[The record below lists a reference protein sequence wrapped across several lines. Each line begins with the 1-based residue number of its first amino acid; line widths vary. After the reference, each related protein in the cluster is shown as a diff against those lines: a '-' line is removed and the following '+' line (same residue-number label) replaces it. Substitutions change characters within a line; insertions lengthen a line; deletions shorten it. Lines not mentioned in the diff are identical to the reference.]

1 MAAPSAAGSTG
12 FTLGRVF
19 GIRITLDFSWFVVFT
34 LVLVALA
41 TGYFPRHFPGYEAQ
55 AYWLAGLAATLLFFA
70 SVLLHELSHSLVA
83 IRAGVEIPE
92 IMLFIF
98 GGVAKM
104 GEEPRDPRVELRMAL
119 VGPLC
124 SFALALL
131 FAGVRVMIAGVV
143 PPLFTAVASY
153 LSWINLALGLFNLIP
168 GFPLDGG
175 RVLRAVLWLKTGS
188 QTYAT
193 KVASDIG
200 KGFAVALMLLG
211 GLQIFAGALVNGL
224 WLLFIGIFLRSMSVQ
239 GYEELVIR
247 KALESVPLTEVMVRE
262 VVQVPPDLNLS
273 HLVHDYILRYGY
285 RGFPVAADGR
295 VLGLISLNEVR
306 QVPREQYDQVQVQEV
321 MAPLAEDLVIG
332 PEATLAEALGRML
345 RSGDERLLVM
355 SGGQMLGLI
364 TKTGLLRF
372 VQLKQV
378 LGQVGAG

>member
-1 MAAPSAAGSTG
+1 MADQTAASRTG
-12 FTLGRVF
+12 FTLFRIF

-34 LVLVALA
+34 LVFVALA
-41 TGYFPRHFPGYEAQ
+41 AGYFPRHFPGYEAQ
-55 AYWLAGLAATLLFFA
+55 AYWLAGLAATLLFFT

-92 IMLFIF
+92 ITLFIF
-98 GGVAKM
+98 GGVARM
-104 GEEPRDPRVELRMAL
+104 GEEPRDPRVELRVAL

-124 SFALALL
+124 SFALAVF
-131 FAGVRVMIAGVV
+131 FALVKIAVTDVV

-175 RVLRAVLWLKTGS
+175 RVLRAVLWWKTGS

-193 KVASDIG
+193 KIASDIG

-211 GLQIFAGALVNGL
+211 GLQIFAGFLVNGL
-224 WLLFIGIFLRSMSVQ
+224 WLLFIGMFLRSMSVQ

-247 KALESVPLTEVMVRE
+247 KALESVPLTDVMVRE
-262 VVQVPPDLNLS
+262 VVQVPPDLPLS

-295 VLGLISLNEVR
+295 ILGVVSLSQVR
-306 QVPREQYDQVQVQEV
+306 EVPRERYDQVRVQEI
-321 MAPLAEDLVIG
+321 MAPLTEELTIG
-332 PEATLAEALGRML
+332 TDATLAEALGRML
-345 RSGDERLLVM
+345 RGGDERLLVM
-355 SGGQMLGLI
+355 AEGRLVGLI

-378 LGQVGAG
+378 LGEVGTG